1 MLKPRKLFFWNN
13 NDINPINYGFKKGF
27 PAPRKSGNNTRS
39 EKKTQKQQQK
49 KKKIKIK
56 REWKKKTYF
65 FTCVRKTF
73 VDQLLTRYP
82 PFAPLAQVD
91 EWKENPSPFSIQG
104 LLSEFSQFMAAETLI
119 NFLSLTDNDAQTFL
133 EGEEN
138 QCTKKKTES
147 YVFSG
152 FGNCIS
158 CGWERK
164 STGRFGRLPERFPL
178 SARKKS
184 INDNCNAFSF
194 RNDDLFYLQLSP
206 KASWSAWFWLSP
218 PRKSSLGS
226 PLKFPHIPSVL
237 EKSDL
242 GAYRYTLFPQL

>member
-1 MLKPRKLFFWNN
+1 MQKKNN
-13 NDINPINYGFKKGF
+13 N
-27 PAPRKSGNNTRS
+27 NNNKR
-39 EKKTQKQQQK
+39 KKTR
-49 KKKIKIK
+49 KIK
-56 REWKKKTYF
+56 REWKKKPYF

-73 VDQLLTRYP
+73 ANQLLTRYP

-119 NFLSLTDNDAQTFL
+119 NSLSLTDNDAQTFL

-138 QCTKKKTES
+138 QCTKKKKTES

-178 SARKKS
+178 SARKS
-184 INDNCNAFSF
+184 QSMIIAMHLALEMMIYFT
-194 RNDDLFYLQLSP
+194 
-206 KASWSAWFWLSP
+206 
-218 PRKSSLGS
+218 SSLVQK
-226 PLKFPHIPSVL
+226 LLDLHDFDCPHRESHRW
-237 EKSDL
+237 DHH
-242 GAYRYTLFPQL
+242 